1 MVRVTLTWKSERME
15 SKPSAGEN
23 IAVLR
28 KVRGIGQAK
37 LARQIGISLSY
48 LSKVETGLR
57 SAAPPVVAAAAN
69 ALHVR
74 TARINGQPF
83 TDPSEQADLLNELRG
98 AVRRHTLPKED
109 TLPPGELAQRLD
121 DAAKLRADTKYLELL
136 RELPTLLGQATATAL
151 DAGGD
156 AVAWGQV
163 SDLYGCAYAVA
174 HRLAQ
179 PDLADMIVSRQQWAA
194 QRTWNPA
201 AEAAAAWNEAG
212 TYQSAGAYDDGL
224 AIVERAISLYEG
236 ARANGLESVIVLGS
250 LHLRGV
256 VLASRHRDKN
266 ATAVH
271 LRHAK
276 SLASQLPSDTLVHNL
291 TFGAGNTALYELAA
305 HIELEQP
312 NKAVQMATPL
322 VDQPPTGLKPNRVG
336 RFYIDLARARLATK
350 DLEGAEEA
358 LKRAFEVS
366 PQMAEI
372 HPMSREVLRVL
383 FMMHQRG
390 RPDLMA
396 MAKRTGLTA

>member
-1 MVRVTLTWKSERME
+1 MDST
-15 SKPSAGEN
+15 PAAGEN

-28 KVRGIGQAK
+28 KARGIGQTK
-37 LARQIGISLSY
+37 LARAMGITVSY
-48 LSKVETGLR
+48 LSKIETGLR
-57 SAAPPVVAAAAN
+57 PATPPVVAAAAQ
-69 ALHVR
+69 AMHVT
-74 TARINGQPF
+74 TARVYGQPF
-83 TDPSEQADLLNELRG
+83 SDPSEQADLLNELRG

-109 TLPPGELAQRLD
+109 TPPRAVLAESLR
-121 DAAKLRADTKYLELL
+121 AAAQFRADTKYLELL
-136 RELPTLLGQATATAL
+136 RLLPKLLGQATATAL

-156 AVAWGQV
+156 SVAWGQV

-224 AIVERAISLYEG
+224 AIVERAISQFESS
-236 ARANGLESVIVLGS
+236 RSNGPESVVVLGS

-256 VLASRHRDKN
+256 VLASRHEDKA
-266 ATAVH
+266 ATEVH

-276 SLASQLPSDTLVHNL
+276 RLAGQVPNDSLMHNL
-291 TFGAGNTALYELAA
+291 TFGEGNTALYELAA
-305 HIELEQP
+305 HIELNQP
-312 NKAVQMATPL
+312 DKAVQMANPL
-322 VDQPPTGLKPNRVG
+322 VGRPPTGLKPNRIG
-336 RFYIDLARARLATK
+336 RFYIDLARARLAIK

-358 LKRAFEVS
+358 LKLAFQVS

-372 HPMSREVLRVL
+372 HPMSRSVLRVL
-383 FMMHQRG
+383 FVMHQRS
-390 RPDLMA
+390 RPELMA
-396 MAKRTGLTA
+396 MARRTGLAA

>member
-1 MVRVTLTWKSERME
+1 ME
-15 SKPSAGEN
+15 STPAAGDN

-28 KVRGIGQAK
+28 KARGIGQAK
-37 LARQIGISLSY
+37 LARQMGITVSY
-48 LSKVETGLR
+48 LSKIETGLR
-57 SAAPPVVAAAAN
+57 PATPPVVAAAAK
-69 ALHVR
+69 ALRVT

-83 TDPSEQADLLNELRG
+83 TDPSEQSDLLNDLRG

-109 TLPPGELAQRLD
+109 TPPREELAKGLQK
-121 DAAKLRADTKYLELL
+121 AAKLRAETKYLELL
-136 RELPTLLGQATATAL
+136 RELPKLLGQATATAL

-156 AVAWGQV
+156 SVAWGQV

-224 AIVERAISLYEG
+224 AIVERAISQFEG
-236 ARANGLESVIVLGS
+236 SRSSGPEAVIVLGS

-256 VLASRHRDKN
+256 VLASRHEDKT
-266 ATAVH
+266 ATEAH

-276 SLASQLPSDTLVHNL
+276 RLASQLRQDQLLHNL
-291 TFGAGNTALYELAA
+291 TFGEGNTALYELAA
-305 HIELEQP
+305 RIELRQP
-312 NKAVQMATPL
+312 DKAVEMADPM
-322 VDQPPTGLKPNRVG
+322 VGRPPAGLKPNRVG
-336 RFYIDLARARLATK
+336 RFYIDLARARLAMK
-350 DLEGAEEA
+350 DLQGAEDA
-358 LKRAFEVS
+358 LKLAFQVA

-383 FMMHQRG
+383 FIMHQRS
-390 RPDLMA
+390 RPDLLA
-396 MAKRTGLTA
+396 MDKRTGLAV

>member
-1 MVRVTLTWKSERME
+1 MPRTLLTWKSEPME
-15 SKPSAGEN
+15 STPTAGEN

-28 KVRGIGQAK
+28 KARGIGQTK
-37 LARQIGISLSY
+37 LARQMGITVSY
-48 LSKVETGLR
+48 LSKVETGIR
-57 SAAPPVVAAAAN
+57 PATPVVVAGAAK
-69 ALHVR
+69 ALHVT
-74 TARINGQPF
+74 TARIYGQPF
-83 TDPSEQADLLNELRG
+83 SDPSEQADLLNDLRG

-109 TLPPGELAQRLD
+109 TPPPEALAGGLKH
-121 DAAKLRADTKYLELL
+121 AAQLRAETKYLELL

-151 DAGGD
+151 DADGD

-212 TYQSAGAYDDGL
+212 TYQSAGQYDDGL
-224 AIVERAISLYEG
+224 AIVERAISQFER
-236 ARANGLESVIVLGS
+236 ARSNGPESVIVLGS

-266 ATAVH
+266 ATEIH

-276 SLASQLPSDTLVHNL
+276 ELAGQFPADQLMHNL
-291 TFGAGNTALYELAA
+291 TFGEGNTALYELAA
-305 HIELEQP
+305 HIELDQP
-312 NKAVQMATPL
+312 NRAVQMATPL
-322 VDQPPTGLKPNRVG
+322 LDQPPTGLKPNRLG

-350 DLEGAEEA
+350 DLEGSEEA
-358 LKRAFEVS
+358 LKRAFQVS

-383 FMMHQRG
+383 FVMHQRS
-390 RPDLMA
+390 RPDLMQ
-396 MAKRTGLTA
+396 MAKRTGLAA